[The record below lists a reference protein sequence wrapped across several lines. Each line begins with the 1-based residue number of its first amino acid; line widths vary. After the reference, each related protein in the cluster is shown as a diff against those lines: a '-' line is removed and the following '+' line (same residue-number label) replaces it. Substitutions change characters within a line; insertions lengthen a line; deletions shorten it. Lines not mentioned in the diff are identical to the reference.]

1 MYIEVVPNRNSR
13 PAVLLR
19 EGWRDG
25 ARIRKRTLANLT
37 DWPSSQVQALRAVLK
52 GDYDLLA
59 APAAGFSIERTR
71 PHGHVAA
78 TLGTVRRLGLE
89 PLMAPAR
96 CPERDAVVAMIVA
109 RILEPRS
116 KLATAR
122 QLHSTT
128 LTSTLGELL
137 DLSACDEDVLYRAMD
152 WLLPRQAHIEQA
164 LAKRHLSE
172 GTLALYD
179 VSSTYFEGR
188 CCPLA
193 RYGYSRDGRRDKLQI
208 TFGLLTNAEGCP
220 VAVEVFEGNTA
231 DPATL
236 SATVTKLRQ
245 RFALTRIVLV
255 SDRGLITSARIRE
268 ELLPAGG
275 LDWIT
280 ALRAPQIQQL
290 LEGGALQLSL
300 FDDRDLA
307 EISDPN
313 YPGER
318 LVACR
323 NPLMA
328 EQRARKRRELLEA
341 TERALGRVVAAT
353 QRARNPLRGQARI
366 GQRVG
371 AVKHHP
377 KFPPLYHLK
386 FPPPG
391 SSLSGW
397 GSARGKLPLASP
409 REKPLPVMRAPVLR
423 VGFEQSGLAALASAE
438 AVQAYKLLAEVERA
452 FRSLKS
458 VDLKVRPIHHR
469 LEDRVRAHVL
479 LCMLAYYVEWH
490 MRQALAPLLFD
501 DDDPAAAAAART
513 SVVAPAQRSPSA
525 LHKAATKLTV
535 ADIPVHSFQSLLS
548 DLATL
553 AKNRILPATKDP
565 IPFDLFTTPT
575 PLQQHAFDLL
585 HVNYRM

>member
-1 MYIEVVPNRNSR
+1 MYIETVPNRNSR

-19 EGWRDG
+19 EGWREG
-25 ARIRKRTLANLT
+25 PRTRKRTLANLT
-37 DWPSSQVQALRAVLK
+37 DWPAAQVQALRAVLK
-52 GDYDLLA
+52 DDYQLLA
-59 APAAGFSIERTR
+59 PPPGFSIERTR

-78 TLGTVRRLGLE
+78 ALGILRQLGVERLI
-89 PLMAPAR
+89 APTG

-109 RILEPRS
+109 RIVEPRS

-122 QLHSTT
+122 HLRSVT
-128 LTSTLGELL
+128 LASTLGELL
-137 DLSACDEDVLYRAMD
+137 DLTHCDEELLYRAMD
-152 WLLPRQAHIEQA
+152 WLLPRQAQIEQA
-164 LAKRHLSE
+164 LAQRHLSE

-179 VSSTYFEGR
+179 LSSTYFEGH

-193 RYGYSRDGRRDKLQI
+193 RYGYSRDGKRDKLQI

-231 DPATL
+231 DSATL
-236 SATVTKLRQ
+236 GSVITKLRQ

-255 SDRGLITSARIRE
+255 GDRGMITSARIRDD
-268 ELLPAGG
+268 LRPAGG

-290 LEGGALQLSL
+290 LEGGTLQLSL
-300 FDDRDLA
+300 FDEKDLA
-307 EISDPN
+307 EISDPS

-328 EQRARKRRELLEA
+328 QQRARKRSELLA
-341 TERALGRVVAAT
+341 ASERALNQIVAAT
-353 QRARNPLRGQARI
+353 LRIRHPLRGKARI
-366 GQRVG
+366 
-371 AVKHHP
+371 A
-377 KFPPLYHLK
+377 
-386 FPPPG
+386 
-391 SSLSGW
+391 
-397 GSARGKLPLASP
+397 
-409 REKPLPVMRAPVLR
+409 LR
-423 VGFEQSGLAALASAE
+423 VGGVLGRYKMRKHFRLTIEETSFSFVRDHASIAHEAALDGIYVIRTSVPAAALSCDE
-438 AVQAYKLLAEVERA
+438 TVQAYKRLAQVEQA
-452 FRSLKS
+452 FRSFKS

-490 MRQALAPLLFD
+490 LRQALAPMLFD
-501 DDDPAAAAAART
+501 EDDPAAAAAART

-525 LHKAATKLTV
+525 QRKAITKLT
-535 ADIPVHSFQSLLS
+535 ADDTAVHSFHTLLS

-553 AKNRILPATKDP
+553 AKNRIVPNTKDSV
-565 IPFDLFTTPT
+565 PFDLITTPT
-575 PLQQHAFDLL
+575 PIQQRAFDLL
-585 HVNYRM
+585 RVNYRM